1 MSIAEHYDA
10 FLLDLDGVVYVGREA
25 VPGAARAV
33 AELRRLGK
41 QVLFVTNDARS
52 TRRQYAAKLAGMGI
66 PATVADVLSAGS
78 AMAAYMT
85 QRHPVAGRGC
95 YAIGPQA
102 LKEELAIAGLAL
114 CEGDAGRTAESV
126 AVAFHEGF
134 HYRELL
140 VATQA
145 LRAGAVLYGTNRD
158 TIFPMPDGPWP
169 ATGAVLA
176 AVETGGGRQA
186 IVVGKPELPM
196 FEIARGLLPAKTR
209 LAIVGDSLFSD
220 IQGGR
225 RAGIATVLV
234 LSGNTRPEELARS
247 QLQPDYVVPGLADI
261 L

>member
-1 MSIAEHYDA
+1 LSIAENYDA

-25 VPGAARAV
+25 VPGAAAAI

-41 QVLFVTNDARS
+41 QVLFITNDARH
-52 TRRQYAAKLAGMGI
+52 TRHQYAARLAGLGV
-66 PATVADVLSAGS
+66 PATAADVLSAGS
-78 AMAAYMT
+78 AMANYIS
-85 QRHPVAGRGC
+85 QRHQVGQRRCFP
-95 YAIGPQA
+95 IGPLA
-102 LKEELAIAGLAL
+102 LREELASAGLDL
-114 CEGDAGRTAESV
+114 QEGDAGRTAELV

-169 ATGAVLA
+169 ATGPVLA
-176 AVETGGGRQA
+176 AVETGGGVPA

-196 FEIARGLLPAKTR
+196 FEIARGLLPARAR

-220 IQGGR
+220 IRGGR

-234 LSGNTRPEELARS
+234 LSGNTRPEDLGGS
-247 QLQPDYVVPGLADI
+247 TVQSDYVVPSLAGI